1 MSLVTQSHLRV
12 FQGVVRAADWLTARL
27 RPSRVARHLQTGERG
42 EEDAFF
48 HLRRQ
53 GYVVVARRYRSA
65 LCRGDIDLIA
75 WDGSTLCF
83 IEVKTRSSR
92 NVASAESSVDDDKR
106 RTLRRLAR
114 VYLRTIPH
122 TTAPEPETR
131 FDILSLYYSKESAA
145 EFELFQGA
153 FDWY

>member
-1 MSLVTQSHLRV
+1 MSLLTQSHLRV
-12 FQGVVRAADWLTARL
+12 FEGVMHAADWLTARL
-27 RPSRVARHLQTGERG
+27 RPSDIARHLKTGERG

-48 HLRRQ
+48 YLRRQ
-53 GYVVVARRYRSA
+53 GYVVVARRFRSA

-75 WDGSTLCF
+75 WDGEALCF
-83 IEVKTRSSR
+83 VEVKTRSSR

-114 VYLRTIPH
+114 VYLRRI
-122 TTAPEPETR
+122 APEPATR
-131 FDILSLYYSKESAA
+131 FDILSLYYSGQSAT
-145 EFELFQGA
+145 EFELFRGA